1 MNFGILAAG
10 AAKGLG
16 EGLKDLGKQ
25 WREDDIRAENHRM
38 EMEKEKRL
46 EEANI
51 RSEGRQQGYTKEAEQ
66 RAIANRAITAQQDID
81 IANKPEN
88 VQAKANAEKTL
99 AQAKIDVEL
108 DPNNTAKKLAL
119 KQAELDMQAASQIKV
134 HNATIDY
141 QGRDIQHK
149 LNNLEIQ
156 AKEAELKGMPKD
168 ARSAVTAYL
177 DQAKALQ
184 LQAASLDVDSA
195 ARADLNTQI
204 REAHASAN
212 SILQRYGFGASKEAN
227 QDPLQI
233 NNSNQ
238 KETSKTTDTSS
249 VVVPQPEKTKEG
261 IIEKQARERLVNQI
275 DEKTKNVNFE
285 YDKNAP
291 VAKLQEI
298 LFDLNSRE
306 KIEPSNPNR
315 KLKPVVKIVGES
327 AKELV
332 NNKSKQWSEL
342 IEESKK

>member
-10 AAKGLG
+10 AAQGLG

-134 HNATIDY
+134 HQATDTTDYAGRALDHQIKQATLSAALESSKTPESVKTALKGYDEQIKKDQRALSLVSDDPVKSAAIDKRITQSVEMRNALAYKYMPEDAKKAID
-141 QGRDIQHK
+141 
-149 LNNLEIQ
+149 
-156 AKEAELKGMPKD
+156 ELKTK
-168 ARSAVTAYL
+168 
-177 DQAKALQ
+177 
-184 LQAASLDVDSA
+184 
-195 ARADLNTQI
+195 
-204 REAHASAN
+204 REGISTEIG
-212 SILQRYGFGASKEAN
+212 SIV
-227 QDPLQI
+227 
-233 NNSNQ
+233 NNGLPAE
-238 KETSKTTDTSS
+238 KPKTTDTSS
-249 VVVPQPEKTKEG
+249 VVVPQPEKSQPVEQTKNNG
-261 IIEKQARERLVNQI
+261 IFGKQ
-275 DEKTKNVNFE
+275 KTKITG
-285 YDKNAP
+285 DTSPLITGKLKNQYEELSP
-291 VAKLQEI
+291 ELKSKVDEI
-298 LFDLNSRE
+298 LN
-306 KIEPSNPNR
+306 IENADSNR
-315 KLKPVVKIVGES
+315 KLQLIQNVV
-327 AKELV
+327 
-332 NNKSKQWSEL
+332 NRSK
-342 IEESKK
+342 